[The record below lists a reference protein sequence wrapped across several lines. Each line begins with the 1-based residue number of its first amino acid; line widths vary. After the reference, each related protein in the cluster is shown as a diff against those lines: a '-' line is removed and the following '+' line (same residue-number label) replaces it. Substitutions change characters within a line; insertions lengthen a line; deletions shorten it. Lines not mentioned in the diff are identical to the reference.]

1 MNKIASILIADDDD
15 DDCFLVQSALEECGI
30 TNPTIFV
37 KDGRAL
43 LDYLKQND
51 ATMVG
56 LILLDLNMPC
66 MDGREVLRSLK
77 SDEKL
82 RKIPVVILTTSRA
95 SQDIEEC
102 YAIGANCYVVKPAS
116 YSVFNDT
123 IATLVKFWIELS
135 QLPVIAAQSAK
146 ISF

>member
-1 MNKIASILIADDDD
+1 MASILIAEDDD
-15 DDCFLVQSALEECGI
+15 DDCFLLQSALEDCGI

-51 ATMVG
+51 APGVG

-66 MDGREVLRSLK
+66 MGGREALRLLK

-82 RKIPVVILTTSRA
+82 RKIPVVVLTTSKA

-102 YAIGANCYVVKPAS
+102 YDIGANCYVVKPAS

-135 QLPVIAAQSAK
+135 QLPVVSTQSAK
-146 ISF
+146 TVF